1 MIAGLEARLAQLA
14 ASGQTITYGALAR
27 DLGLAGPGMIAR
39 LTQGLEML
47 MEQDAKTG
55 APLRAALC
63 VGRLNGDVPAI
74 GFFDK
79 AAALGCIGLNDPA
92 SFVVL
97 ERKRLFAQHN
107 ICA

>member
-27 DLGLAGPGMIAR
+27 DLGLTGPGMIAR

-47 MEQDAKTG
+47 MERDAAAC

-63 VGRLNGDVPAI
+63 AGRLNGDVPAA

-79 AAALGCIGLNDPA
+79 AAALGCVGLDDPA
-92 SFVVL
+92 GFVTK
-97 ERKRLFAQHN
+97 ERKRLFTLHN
-107 ICA
+107 TCA